1 MAQDGPFGN
10 DDKTVLRPTPGG
22 RLGEQPQSMRAAQQ
36 SSPPPQQGNA
46 AAGLN
51 HASLADILVSG
62 KSGSFLALSAGILSL
77 AARLRTTVNYGSTD
91 DLKQKLAKE
100 VSAFEQQAL
109 GAGIQQEKVRMAS
122 YALCTFLDEI
132 IQNTPWGS
140 QSNWGHQSL
149 LILFHKEAFGGERFF
164 QVIDNIVK
172 QPAQNLQLIEFYY
185 VLLSFGFEGK
195 YRLIANGMNS
205 LEKQRQ
211 ELYQLLQRLNGDF
224 VPELSPRWQGQQNPK
239 AALAAQLPLWV
250 FASVAG
256 GLLLLCYLGFSYAIN
271 ANSDPV
277 YNELLKLS
285 REPVPMSMQESAPI
299 SVAPMKVARNRADR
313 FKPLLRDEI
322 TKNMVEV
329 VNDDTLRIRNS
340 FLSGSDQVKPEFMP
354 MLKKIAVEL
363 ENQQDSILVTGHTDD
378 KPIVSA
384 KFPSNWHLSVAR
396 AKNVLAILA
405 NSANLKGAARAEG
418 RADGEPLEAND
429 SAEHRAFNRRVDIL
443 IK

>member
-1 MAQDGPFGN
+1 MAQDGPFSN

-22 RLGEQPQSMRAAQQ
+22 RSGQQQPAVRVV
-36 SSPPPQQGNA
+36 PPPQQPLSF
-46 AAGLN
+46 AGSDTPLTE
-51 HASLADILVSG
+51 SLGGA
-62 KSGSFLALSAGILSL
+62 KAGSFLALSAGILSL
-77 AARLRTTVNYGSTD
+77 ASRLRNTVSYFAVD
-91 DLKQKLAKE
+91 ELKQKLAKE
-100 VSAFEQQAL
+100 ISEFERQAL
-109 GAGIQQEKVRMAS
+109 ASGIQQEKVRMAG

-164 QVIDNIVK
+164 QIIENIVK

-195 YRLIANGMNS
+195 YRLIANGMNH
-205 LEKQRQ
+205 LEKQRL
-211 ELYQLLQRLNGDF
+211 ELYQLIQRINGDF
-224 VPELSPRWQGQQNPK
+224 VPELSAHWQGQGHTEGK
-239 AALAAQLPLWV
+239 LVSQLPLWV
-250 FASVAG
+250 FVAVAA
-256 GLLLLCYLGFSYAIN
+256 GLLLLCYLGFSFFIN
-271 ANSDPV
+271 AASDPV
-277 YNELLKLS
+277 YKDFLKLS
-285 REPVPMSMQESAPI
+285 REPVEMPAVQAPHV
-299 SVAPMKVARNRADR
+299 SQPAVAVNRLER
-313 FKPLLRDEI
+313 FKPLLHDEI
-322 TKNMVEV
+322 ANNMVEV
-329 VNDDTLRIRNS
+329 VDDSILRIRNS
-340 FLSGSDQVKPEFMP
+340 FSSGSDQVKPEFLP
-354 MLKKIAVEL
+354 LLKKIAKEL
-363 ENQQDSILVTGHTDD
+363 ENHQDSILVTGHTDD

-405 NSANLKGAARAEG
+405 ASARLQGSARAEG